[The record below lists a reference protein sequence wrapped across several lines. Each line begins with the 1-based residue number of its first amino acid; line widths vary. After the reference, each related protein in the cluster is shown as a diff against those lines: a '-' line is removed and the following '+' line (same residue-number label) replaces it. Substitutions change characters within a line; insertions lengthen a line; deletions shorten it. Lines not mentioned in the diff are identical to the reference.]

1 MTDTKNIPL
10 RIEPISGGGFVV
22 SDAWHSDQGRL
33 CGPLFA
39 CSSLGEALDFIR
51 SRLAPP
57 VTGAA
62 IGGANK
68 RTEVCDN
75 CRKSGL
81 VVCVPCGVG
90 MGIAITDPVHS
101 MQSNA
106 APRQS
111 ASQAYPIGKPQ

>member
-22 SDAWHSDQGRL
+22 SDAWHNDQGRL

-62 IGGANK
+62 IGGTASTAIGGANK

-90 MGIAITDPVHS
+90 A
-101 MQSNA
+101 
-106 APRQS
+106 
-111 ASQAYPIGKPQ
+111 